1 MKNMGKSA
9 EIEIEHEP
17 VSDDS
22 IQALQQKLAR
32 YEQQFRQ
39 MALINDIAEAAN
51 NTSDPKDAM
60 AHTLSKICE
69 DTGWPLASAFVVG
82 KEDAQPVLTPAGIWH
97 ISDQQRFSKFVA
109 ISNTLRF
116 TPGEGLPGIVY
127 RDAEALWA
135 TAVKSDTVRL
145 AAARNVGLRSAFA
158 FPILIG
164 REVVAVLEFF
174 SENDSAPD
182 EIVLDTVS
190 KLSMLLGRV
199 FERRR
204 ASVEREQLN
213 NKLVLTS
220 RQAGMAEVA
229 SGVLHN
235 VGNALNSVT
244 VSATVATDTVQN
256 SYISGLDKVAALLN
270 QNKAD
275 LVNFLTDGEKSEK
288 LLNYIN
294 QLAKQLH
301 DEQRIILEELQSLLE
316 HIEHIKNIVRRQQHY
331 AKPTSVKE
339 RTCLQSIIE
348 DALKMNDL
356 DHEDHPIEVIR
367 DFESI
372 PDILSDKHNI
382 IQILNNLIGN
392 TKHALRNMDRK
403 AVITLRSRLS
413 DDGKTVRID
422 VADNGCG
429 IPKDL
434 QHRMFSFGFTTKE
447 MGHGFG
453 LHMSAN
459 TAKAM
464 GGTLSFVSEGEDKGT
479 TFTLELP
486 FIPCPGAQSD
496 KGGIAA

>member
-1 MKNMGKSA
+1 MKKSA
-9 EIEIEHEP
+9 DISIEPGP
-17 VSDDS
+17 VTDDTV
-22 IQALQQKLAR
+22 QALQQKLAR

-51 NTSDPKDAM
+51 NTSDPNDAM
-60 AHTLSKICE
+60 AHTLGKICE
-69 DTGWPLASAFVVG
+69 DTGWPLASAFVVN
-82 KEDAQPVLTPAGIWH
+82 KEETQILLVPSGIGH
-97 ISDQQRFSKFVA
+97 ISDQKRFSKFAA
-109 ISNTLRF
+109 ISNAMCF
-116 TPGEGLPGIVY
+116 APGEGLPGIVY

-135 TAVKSDTVRL
+135 TTIKSDKVRL
-145 AAARNVGLRSAFA
+145 AAARDVGLHSAFA
-158 FPILIG
+158 FPILTG
-164 REVVAVLEFF
+164 REVVAILEFF

-204 ASVEREQLN
+204 ASIEREQLN
-213 NKLVLTS
+213 NKLVITS

-235 VGNALNSVT
+235 VGNALNSVA

-256 SYISGLDKVAALLN
+256 SYISGLDKVASLLN
-270 QNKAD
+270 QNKD
-275 LVNFLTDGEKSEK
+275 ELVTFLTDGDKSDK
-288 LLNYIN
+288 LLVYIN
-294 QLAKQLH
+294 QLARQLH
-301 DEQRIILEELQSLLE
+301 EEQRIIREELQSLLE

-339 RTCLQSIIE
+339 HACLQSIIE

-356 DHEDHPIEVIR
+356 DHEDHPIEIIR
-367 DFESI
+367 EFENI
-372 PDILSDKHNI
+372 PDMLTDKHNI

-403 AVITLRSRLS
+403 AIITLRTRLA
-413 DDGKTVRID
+413 DDGKRVQID

-429 IPKDL
+429 IPGQL

-464 GGTLSFVSEGEDKGT
+464 GGTLSFFSEGEDKGT

-486 FIPCPGAQSD
+486 FIPGSKAQPD

>member
-1 MKNMGKSA
+1 MKNMKKSA
-9 EIEIEHEP
+9 DISIEPGP
-17 VSDDS
+17 VTDDTV
-22 IQALQQKLAR
+22 QALQQKLAR

-51 NTSDPKDAM
+51 NTSDPRDAM
-60 AHTLSKICE
+60 AHTLGKICE
-69 DTGWPLASAFVVG
+69 DTGWPLASAFVVN
-82 KEDAQPVLTPAGIWH
+82 KEETQTVLVPSGIGH
-97 ISDQQRFSKFVA
+97 ISDQKRFSKFVA
-109 ISNTLRF
+109 ISNAMRF
-116 TPGEGLPGIVY
+116 APGEGLPGIVY

-135 TAVKSDTVRL
+135 TTVKSDKLRL
-145 AAARNVGLRSAFA
+145 DAARDVGLRSAFA

-164 REVVAVLEFF
+164 REVVAILEFF

-204 ASVEREQLN
+204 ASTEREQLN
-213 NKLVLTS
+213 NKLVITS

-256 SYISGLDKVAALLN
+256 SYISGLDKVASLLN
-270 QNKAD
+270 QNKDD
-275 LVNFLTDGEKSEK
+275 LVRFLTDGDKSQK
-288 LLNYIN
+288 LLAYIN

-301 DEQRIILEELQSLLE
+301 EEQRIILEELQSLLE

-331 AKPTSVKE
+331 AKPTAVKE
-339 RTCLQSIIE
+339 HACLQSIIE

-356 DHEDHPIEVIR
+356 DHEDHPIEIVR
-367 DFESI
+367 EFESI
-372 PDILSDKHNI
+372 PDMLADKHNI

-392 TKHALRNMDRK
+392 TKHALRNMNRK
-403 AVITLRSRLS
+403 AIITLRTRLVN
-413 DDGKTVRID
+413 DGKRVQIE

-429 IPKDL
+429 IPRHL

-464 GGTLSFVSEGEDKGT
+464 GGTLSFFSEGEDKGT

-486 FIPCPGAQSD
+486 FIPYEETQPD

>member
-1 MKNMGKSA
+1 MGKSA
-9 EIEIEHEP
+9 EIEIEQVP
-17 VSDDS
+17 VADDS

-51 NTSDPKDAM
+51 NTSDPKDVM
-60 AHTLSKICE
+60 AHTLSKIC
-69 DTGWPLASAFVVG
+69 DDAGWPLANAFVVS
-82 KEDAQPVLTPAGIWH
+82 KEDAQPVLTPTGIWH
-97 ISDQQRFSKFVA
+97 TSDQQRFSKFIA
-109 ISNTLRF
+109 ISNAMRF

-135 TAVKSDTVRL
+135 TTVKSDTVRL

-164 REVVAVLEFF
+164 REVVAILEFF

-270 QNKAD
+270 QNKED

-288 LLNYIN
+288 LLKYIN

-301 DEQRIILEELQSLLE
+301 DEQHIILEELQSLLE

-367 DFESI
+367 EFESI

-403 AVITLRSRLS
+403 AVITLKTHMS
-413 DDGKTVRID
+413 DDGKTVRVD

-429 IPKDL
+429 IPKPL

-453 LHMSAN
+453 LHTSAN

-486 FIPCPGAQSD
+486 FIPCPDAQPD
-496 KGGIAA
+496 KGGIAT